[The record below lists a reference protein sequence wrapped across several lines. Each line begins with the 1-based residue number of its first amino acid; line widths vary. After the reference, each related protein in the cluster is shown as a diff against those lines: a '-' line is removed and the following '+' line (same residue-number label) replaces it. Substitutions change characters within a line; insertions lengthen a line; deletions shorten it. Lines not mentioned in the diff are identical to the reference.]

1 MSSTGG
7 TPTLEVKQEQF
18 SARLSPFSAGIRVQ
32 FRGTISTT
40 DPAAVLN
47 PFVDAVHDRA
57 VRAGER
63 EVSVDLKD
71 LEYCNSSGFKTFIH
85 WIRRIKELP
94 EDRRYKLRFLTSA
107 DRKWQRSSLLALTV
121 FAEELVD
128 ILK

>member
-1 MSSTGG
+1 MSTTANST
-7 TPTLEVKQEQF
+7 PLEVKQEHY

-32 FRGTISTT
+32 FRGTISTS

-47 PFVDAVHDRA
+47 PFVDAVHERA
-57 VRAGER
+57 VRAGET

-71 LEYCNSSGFKTFIH
+71 LEYCNSSGFKSFIH

-94 EDRRYKLRFLTSA
+94 EDRRYKLRFLTSTE
-107 DRKWQRSSLLALTV
+107 RKWQRSSLLALTV

-128 ILK
+128 ILR